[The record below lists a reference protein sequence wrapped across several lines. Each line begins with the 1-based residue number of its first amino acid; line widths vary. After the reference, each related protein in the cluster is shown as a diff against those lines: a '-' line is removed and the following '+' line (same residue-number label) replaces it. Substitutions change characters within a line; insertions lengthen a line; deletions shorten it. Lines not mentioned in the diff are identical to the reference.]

1 MMPRLAAPRP
11 AHSIGVALGLGVVAA
26 IVGCGPRATRPI
38 TEPTPAAS
46 VGAPVTPPL
55 ALSGMASVPV
65 VVLPVFRVSVS
76 NELGW
81 TAAVGSRADLAKA
94 LDAEIRSAVQDRA
107 VRTWAFSDDLS
118 RDFQRNPT
126 YASDPYLLAE
136 EPLRSPAL
144 RDGDRLPEP
153 LASQLRTLVAL
164 RDKSR
169 YVFAPVDVRIEPV
182 TGGGQAR
189 LRLVLIDAVASE
201 VRWIGAVQSDVA
213 AAYGP
218 AVIASLGA
226 HVADLVAAP

>member
-1 MMPRLAAPRP
+1 MTPRLAVPGP
-11 AHSIGVALGLGVVAA
+11 ARRIGVALGLGSATL
-26 IVGCGPRATRPI
+26 GCGPRPTRPV

-46 VGAPVTPPL
+46 VGSPVTPPL
-55 ALSGMASVPV
+55 ALSGMAAVPV

-76 NELGW
+76 NQLGW
-81 TAAVGSRADLAKA
+81 TQAVGSRADLAKA

-126 YASDPYLLAE
+126 YATDPYLLAE

-169 YVFAPVDVRIEPV
+169 YVLAPVDVRIEPAA
-182 TGGGQAR
+182 GGGQAR
-189 LRLVLIDAVASE
+189 LRLVLIDAVTSE
-201 VRWIGAVQSDVA
+201 IRWIGAVQSDVA
-213 AAYGP
+213 PAYGP
-218 AVIASLGA
+218 AVLASLGA